1 MTASTYDSLT
11 VNPAF
16 QVSHTESGLALF
28 NPYEGSRFV
37 LPAGVARVLDRVRDE
52 PSPVFDDA
60 EQKIVDYL
68 MRLRVLAL
76 AEDVA
81 VLSRGVVHRSEAPV
95 SKSWS
100 QELRDLRKPVFFGCA
115 SSFGGTEFG
124 NPATGVI
131 PVRRQLAQMFAG
143 PGTQVSLDRNNA
155 ELGELASRVLDYGD
169 VVYDKIRDTAA
180 DVHERVGFSVDQ
192 IIASGGVPLMIG
204 GDHSVTYP
212 AVLSALEH
220 QPRLKLIHFDAH
232 TDRRDIANEGKLP
245 VPDCGNFVEHLLRNV
260 PGLEIMTIGVRGWT
274 KHPVHSAGNY
284 HQVPVRQLRRDVT
297 AIRDFCGDSAVYLSL
312 DIDVLDPSVAPEVA
326 FASPA
331 GLMLN
336 ELQDLLDL
344 ALENSVLVGADFVEV
359 CDWNDRRNL
368 AVWSQVAAITT
379 VLEHLLVPER

>member
-1 MTASTYDSLT
+1 M
-11 VNPAF
+11 V
-16 QVSHTESGLALF
+16 E
-28 NPYEGSRFV
+28 
-37 LPAGVARVLDRVRDE
+37 RVLVVGPRDTI
-52 PSPVFDDA
+52 SM
-60 EQKIVDYL
+60 VD
-68 MRLRVLAL
+68 
-76 AEDVA
+76 
-81 VLSRGVVHRSEAPV
+81 
-95 SKSWS
+95 
-100 QELRDLRKPVFFGCA
+100 
-115 SSFGGTEFG
+115 
-124 NPATGVI
+124 
-131 PVRRQLAQMFAG
+131 
-143 PGTQVSLDRNNA
+143 
-155 ELGELASRVLDYGD
+155 ELAPKGFEIVKALHNSPEMKAALPGADYF
-169 VVYDKIRDTAA
+169 
-180 DVHERVGFSVDQ
+180 VGFIQ
-192 IIASGGVPLMIG
+192 QY
-204 GDHSVTYP
+204 VTP
-212 AVLSALEH
+212 QLFKDA
-220 QPRLKLIHFDAH
+220 PRLKLIHFDAH

>member
-11 VNPAF
+11 INPAF
-16 QVSHTESGLALF
+16 QVSRTDSGCVLF
-28 NPYEGSRFV
+28 NPYEGSRFT
-37 LPAGVARVLDRVRDE
+37 LPAGVVRVLDRVRDE
-52 PSPVFDDA
+52 TSPVFHAA
-60 EQKIVDYL
+60 EQKVVQHLI
-68 MRLRVLAL
+68 RLRVLAH
-76 AEDVA
+76 AEHVA

-100 QELRDLRKPVFFGCA
+100 QELRDLAKPVFFGCA
-115 SSFGGTEFG
+115 SGFGGTEFG

-131 PVRRQLAQMFAG
+131 PVRRQLADTFAG
-143 PGTQVSLDRNNA
+143 PGAQVSLDRDNA
-155 ELGELASRVLDYGD
+155 ELGELQNRILDYGD
-169 VVYDKIRDTAA
+169 IVFDRIRDTAV

-192 IIASGGVPLMIG
+192 ILSSGGVPLMIG

-212 AVLSALEH
+212 AVLAALEH
-220 QPRLKLIHFDAH
+220 RPTLKLVHFDAH

-260 PGLEIMTIGVRGWT
+260 PALEVMTIGVRGWT

-284 HQVPVRQLRRDVT
+284 HQVSVRQLRRDAAV
-297 AIRDFCGDSAVYLSL
+297 IRDFCRDSLVYLSL

-336 ELQDLLDL
+336 ELQELLDL
-344 ALENSVLVGADFVEV
+344 ALERSTLVGADFVEV
-359 CDWNDRRNL
+359 CDWNARRNL

-379 VLEHLLVPER
+379 VLEHLLIG